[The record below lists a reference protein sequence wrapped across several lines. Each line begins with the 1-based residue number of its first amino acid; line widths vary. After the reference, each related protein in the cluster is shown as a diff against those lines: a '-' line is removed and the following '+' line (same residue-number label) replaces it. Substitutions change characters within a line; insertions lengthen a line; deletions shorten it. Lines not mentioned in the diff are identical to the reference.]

1 MTDSDEEQAL
11 VYRVQGLRDS
21 GAFTDLVLAHQS
33 RIRSFLI
40 RLCKNYDMADDLAQ
54 DVFLIAYRRL
64 DTFRGSGSFSGWL
77 FKIAYNCFLEQ
88 HRKVLRRQQ
97 AAERYSR
104 SYVVHADRYD
114 AISHDQI
121 DLEKAMGQLNIA
133 EAAAITLCHSY
144 GFSHSQAAEI
154 LKAPLGT
161 VKSNV
166 HRGKEK
172 LRAILRSVSMENA
185 T

>member
-1 MTDSDEEQAL
+1 MDSDEEQAL
-11 VYRVQGLRDS
+11 VYRAQGLRDS
-21 GAFTDLVLAHQS
+21 GAFAELVLVHQS

-54 DVFLIAYRRL
+54 DVFLSAYRRL

-88 HRKVLRRQQ
+88 QRKLLRRQQ
-97 AAERYSR
+97 ATERYSQ
-104 SYVVHADRYD
+104 SYVVQADKYD
-114 AISHDQI
+114 GISLDQI
-121 DLEKAMGQLNIA
+121 DLEQAMVQLNFA
-133 EAAAITLCHSY
+133 EAAAITLCHSF
-144 GFSHSQAAEI
+144 GFSHSEAAGI

-166 HRGKEK
+166 RRGKEK
-172 LRAILRSVSMENA
+172 LRRILRSVSMENA